1 MKQKTRTPKT
11 TKQNKKNKNRQN
23 KAKRNT
29 WKKVTADIQT
39 KQNWR
44 NVKV

>member
-1 MKQKTRTPKT
+1 MKHKTRTHNT
-11 TKQNKKNKNRQN
+11 TKQNEENKNRQN
-23 KAKRNT
+23 KAKWKT

-44 NVKV
+44 NIKV